1 MGSQRVEHKLAAEQ
15 QQSKRAG
22 IWREGR
28 RENRRFPGKVTELY
42 QPYEMVIV
50 KRNAID
56 GYSYS
61 DRIIC
66 FSAHPPS
73 LKKKKSESKSVS
85 HSVVFNSLRSVQTLQ
100 APLSME
106 FSRPEHWSG
115 QPFPSSGD
123 LPYLG
128 IKPGSPAL
136 QADSLP
142 SERPRKLL
150 SFLPGDRTF
159 LPLVSNF
166 LSLSFSLFVCM
177 CGL

>member
-73 LKKKKSESKSVS
+73 LKKKKVKVKVLVTQLCSI
-85 HSVVFNSLRSVQTLQ
+85 LCDL
-100 APLSME
+100 
-106 FSRPEHWSG
+106 SRPSRLLCPWNSPG
-115 QPFPSSGD
+115 QNTGVGSHFLLQGIFPTWASNLG
-123 LPYLG
+123 LLHCRQILYLLSRQ
-128 IKPGSPAL
+128 GSPI
-136 QADSLP
+136 
-142 SERPRKLL
+142 
-150 SFLPGDRTF
+150 
-159 LPLVSNF
+159 VSNKCHKIWGEPK
-166 LSLSFSLFVCM
+166 LPEGSTRKKHR
-177 CGL
+177 